1 VRQWGAAMED
11 GLAGWHRVVRDND
24 PDALEGLLAEDAVFL
39 SPIVHTPQVGR
50 AKAGLYLRL
59 ALGLLN
65 NGAFRYVGEWHA
77 PGSAVLEF
85 EGEIDGVTIN
95 GVDMISWNE
104 AGRITRFKVMIRPL
118 KAINLMHERMR
129 MMLEAAGTIRAA

>member
-1 VRQWGAAMED
+1 MD
-11 GLAGWHRVVRDND
+11 GLAEWRRVVRDND
-24 PDALEGLLAEDAVFL
+24 PTALDELLDEDAVFL

-50 AKAGLYLRL
+50 VKAGLYLRL
-59 ALGLLN
+59 ALALLN
-65 NGAFRYVGEWHA
+65 NGAFRYVGEWRA

-85 EGEIDGVTIN
+85 EGVIDGVTIN
-95 GVDMISWNE
+95 GVDMISWND

-129 MMLEAAGTIRAA
+129 MLLVAANGDQAA

>member
-1 VRQWGAAMED
+1 MGAAMD

-24 PDALEGLLAEDAVFL
+24 PDGLEALLAEDAVFL
-39 SPIVHTPQVGR
+39 SPIVHTAQIGR

-59 ALGLLN
+59 ALALLN

-85 EGEIDGVTIN
+85 EGLIDDIVVN
-95 GVDMISWNE
+95 GVDMIFWNE

-129 MMLEAAGTIRAA
+129 MMLEATGTIQAA

>member
-1 VRQWGAAMED
+1 MGAAMAD
-11 GLAGWHRVVRDND
+11 GLAGWHGVVRDNN

-39 SPIVHTPQVGR
+39 SPIVHSPQVGR
-50 AKAGLYLRL
+50 EKAALYLRL
-59 ALGLLN
+59 ALALLN

-85 EGEIDGVTIN
+85 EGMIDGVTIN
-95 GVDMISWNE
+95 GVDMIWWNE
-104 AGRITRFKVMIRPL
+104 AGQITRFKVMVRPL

-129 MMLEAAGTIRAA
+129 ALLAAA

>member
-1 VRQWGAAMED
+1 MD

-24 PDALEGLLAEDAVFL
+24 PDGLEALLAEDAVFL
-39 SPIVHTPQVGR
+39 SPIVHTPQIGR

-59 ALGLLN
+59 ALALLN

-85 EGEIDGVTIN
+85 EGLIDGVVVN
-95 GVDMISWNE
+95 GVDMIFWNE
-104 AGRITRFKVMIRPL
+104 AGRITRFKVMVRPL

-129 MMLEAAGTIRAA
+129 MMLESAGAIPAA